1 MSGKNCQHEPEEWP
15 SVLLGSRCVHVFEA
29 FPLGSLYFDVFLGIH
44 GRLKRTSQPTAFIL
58 LCQDDAGICLLRLYP
73 QETTEG
79 N

>member
-15 SVLLGSRCVHVFEA
+15 SVLLGSRGVHVFEA